1 MAKSSPTP
9 TSRMGQTTWVVAQL
23 GILCALL
30 LTSRPAAAFELSYG
44 GRLTQSDGRPI
55 EGPTAITLKFYD
67 APSGGAPKLAQ
78 DFPSVE
84 IVDGVFQVAVSL
96 NGSDTETLLGDGS
109 APLYVEVVSQGIVY
123 PRQRFVYAPLALR
136 VPIDE
141 ATLTYNAS
149 GKLSVKPLAMGA
161 VQSVAGRTGAI
172 TLSTTDITEHSS
184 RQFFTDARARSAL
197 FARSPVNLD
206 HSSGEISLSYMP
218 LNKAGDIMSGTLN
231 MNGQSI
237 TGLAAPSNAADAVTK
252 GYADQKIGGLALSLT
267 GSAEGKVLKYSAG
280 SFVMGDV
287 TLGSGVSGTV
297 AIANG
302 GTGATS
308 ASDAF
313 DALSPLTTIG
323 DLLYAGPSG
332 TDARL
337 PGNTSTT
344 RQFLFSQGS
353 GSSANAPAWGT
364 LGASDIPALDADKI
378 SFGTLANNRINWA
391 APGTIGATTPNTA
404 AFTSVTASS
413 ITTSG
418 QVGVNITPFDANTG
432 GTSDLRFG
440 ELAANGSDYVGLKA
454 PDNIA
459 SSIIWTLPSADG
471 APGDVLTTDGQKRL
485 SWTPASSG
493 SGGSGGPPTGA
504 AGGDLTSIYPNPVVA
519 TVGGLA
525 ANSVASGAIAA
536 NAATSLNTASKI
548 VRRDANG
555 DFAAGTITA
564 NTFVGA
570 LTGNATNVTGTVA
583 ISNGGTGATTIA
595 AARTNLGLGT
605 AATLNVGSA
614 ASNIVQ
620 LDASGKLP
628 AVDGTQVT
636 GVVKKAGDTMTGT
649 LNLPSDGLAVGTNQL
664 VVSGGNV
671 GIGTTA
677 PGAKLEVPGD
687 ILVSVGSGILTKRS
701 IDGTGVRII
710 SMDSTLTVLRGG
722 IGLGAPTWPVIQM
735 QEINSNPLMTILQN
749 SNVGIGTTSPSARL
763 DVSGESRVGSA
774 PATLTTV
781 SGAHTNAVTTITV
794 VSTTGYP
801 SAGTLLINGEAIS
814 YTSTTST
821 TFTGCTRGTLGT
833 TAVAFVGGETVDTYL
848 SIERTSSTV
857 PRMVTTAAGNI
868 GIGTTNPAAKVQ
880 IGADLTD
887 GRLYVNGSSSG
898 VSPLSRSRPA
908 TDDAQI
914 ILGRTGGNADS
925 GGLEFISSPSGP
937 GYGWKITAP
946 DVSSVTSLRFHSRA
960 ASSTWTERLTLTSGG
975 NIGIG
980 STSPGAKLDV
990 TGGGRFT
997 NQNGLELAPYS
1008 TLTGNTSELRFDE
1021 LSTNGTNYVGFK
1033 SPDSLATNVVWTLP
1047 AADGTG
1053 GFVLSTNGSGALSW
1067 ISPTTGSVTNIATG
1081 TGLAGGPITSIGTIS
1096 LANVGTAGTYTKVTT
1111 NAQGQVTSGASL
1123 TAADIPNLDASKITT
1138 GTLSVALGGTGGITA
1153 ASARTGLGLGTAS
1166 TLNVGTAASNIVQLD
1181 ANAKLPAVDG
1191 TQLTGLVKTAGDTMT
1206 GTLNLPSNGLKV
1218 GTNQLVVSGGN
1229 VGIGTTS
1236 PSENLEVRGSV
1247 GSPATSGTA
1256 QNGVFRLGGSDGGV
1270 LDFGTIAGG
1279 FGSWLQSTDRTN
1291 LAARYPLL
1299 LNPAGGAVTI
1309 GTTTLGSGALN
1320 VMGGN
1325 VGIGTTSPASLLNVY
1340 NGDLWVNSAAGNNGL
1355 ALQGSSNSRYWITQP
1370 TTTNILAIGGNGG
1383 TAPSSGAIN
1392 ISHTGY
1398 VGIGTTSPS
1407 AKLAVSGG
1415 AIVSLTNAAG
1425 AVNSVDWSLGNVQ
1438 SISPSVAAL
1447 TFTNMVDGGVY
1458 TLLSTDSSAFTHTF
1472 THTGLTFS
1480 FTPSNGPVVLGTK
1493 TLYNFM
1499 RIGTVVYVTW
1509 ATGL

>member
-30 LTSRPAAAFELSYG
+30 LTSLPAAAFDLSYG
-44 GRLTQSDGRPI
+44 GRLTHADGRPI
-55 EGPTAITLKFYD
+55 DGPTDITLRFYD
-67 APSGGAPKLAQ
+67 VPTAGSPKLAQ
-78 DFPSVE
+78 DFPSVM
-84 IVDGVFQVAVSL
+84 VTDGIFQVEVSL
-96 NGSDTETLLGDGS
+96 NGADAETLLGDGS
-109 APLYVEVVSQGIVY
+109 APLYVEVVSQGVVY

-149 GKLSVKPLAMGA
+149 GKLSVKPQALGA

-344 RQFLFSQGS
+344 RQFLVSQGS
-353 GSSANAPAWGT
+353 GSAANVPAWGT

-378 SFGTLANNRINWA
+378 SSGTLANNRINWA

-418 QVGVNITPFDANTG
+418 QVGVNITPFDADTG

-459 SSIIWTLPSADG
+459 SSIVWTLPSADG

-485 SWTPASSG
+485 SWTPAGSG

-504 AGGDLTSIYPNPVVA
+504 AGGDLSSIYPNPVVA

-583 ISNGGTGATTIA
+583 ISNGGTGATVFTNNGVLIGHGSSPLSATA
-595 AARTNLGLGT
+595 AGTQYQVLRADASGVPAFGAINLDQSAAVTGALGLANGGTGATTAASARTNLGLGT
-605 AATLNVGSA
+605 A
-614 ASNIVQ
+614 
-620 LDASGKLP
+620 
-628 AVDGTQVT
+628 
-636 GVVKKAGDTMTGT
+636 
-649 LNLPSDGLAVGTNQL
+649 
-664 VVSGGNV
+664 
-671 GIGTTA
+671 
-677 PGAKLEVPGD
+677 
-687 ILVSVGSGILTKRS
+687 
-701 IDGTGVRII
+701 
-710 SMDSTLTVLRGG
+710 STL
-722 IGLGAPTWPVIQM
+722 
-735 QEINSNPLMTILQN
+735 
-749 SNVGIGTTSPSARL
+749 
-763 DVSGESRVGSA
+763 D
-774 PATLTTV
+774 
-781 SGAHTNAVTTITV
+781 
-794 VSTTGYP
+794 
-801 SAGTLLINGEAIS
+801 
-814 YTSTTST
+814 
-821 TFTGCTRGTLGT
+821 
-833 TAVAFVGGETVDTYL
+833 
-848 SIERTSSTV
+848 
-857 PRMVTTAAGNI
+857 
-868 GIGTTNPAAKVQ
+868 
-880 IGADLTD
+880 
-887 GRLYVNGSSSG
+887 
-898 VSPLSRSRPA
+898 
-908 TDDAQI
+908 
-914 ILGRTGGNADS
+914 
-925 GGLEFISSPSGP
+925 
-937 GYGWKITAP
+937 
-946 DVSSVTSLRFHSRA
+946 
-960 ASSTWTERLTLTSGG
+960 
-975 NIGIG
+975 
-980 STSPGAKLDV
+980 
-990 TGGGRFT
+990 
-997 NQNGLELAPYS
+997 
-1008 TLTGNTSELRFDE
+1008 
-1021 LSTNGTNYVGFK
+1021 
-1033 SPDSLATNVVWTLP
+1033 
-1047 AADGTG
+1047 
-1053 GFVLSTNGSGALSW
+1053 
-1067 ISPTTGSVTNIATG
+1067 
-1081 TGLAGGPITSIGTIS
+1081 
-1096 LANVGTAGTYTKVTT
+1096 
-1111 NAQGQVTSGASL
+1111 
-1123 TAADIPNLDASKITT
+1123 
-1138 GTLSVALGGTGGITA
+1138 
-1153 ASARTGLGLGTAS
+1153 
-1166 TLNVGTAASNIVQLD
+1166 VGTAASNLVQLD

-1191 TQLTGLVKTAGDTMT
+1191 TQLAGLVKTAGDTMT
-1206 GTLNLPSNGLKV
+1206 GTLNLPSNGITI
-1218 GTNQLVVSGGN
+1218 GTNQLVASGGN
-1229 VGIGTTS
+1229 VGIGTIS

-1256 QNGVFRLGGSDGGV
+1256 QNGVFRLGGSDGGA
-1270 LDFGTIAGG
+1270 LDFGTIAGA

-1291 LAARYPLL
+1291 LAFRYPLL

-1325 VGIGTTSPASLLNVY
+1325 VGIGTTTPRARVEVRFTDSSSVIGANLAQVGLL
-1340 NGDLWVNSAAGNNGL
+1340 LRNSDSTINNWNL
-1355 ALQGSSNSRYWITQP
+1355 IEFDSA
-1370 TTTNILAIGGNGG
+1370 NGG
-1383 TAPSSGAIN
+1383 VAASIGAQVAD
-1392 ISHTGY
+1392 HTNHYGDFVIATRGTGGWGEKMRVGSNGN
-1398 VGIGTTSPS
+1398 VGIGTTAPGGQLHLYGSGQTTAAMTTASGLGGSLLLQDSGNGVGNGGALMFGVRQGHFAAIKALATNGANNTTGEIAFSTRNATTDATLTERMRISVLGNVGIGSTDPG
-1407 AKLAVSGG
+1407 AKLDVTGNIRSSGALTSTGYDTGG
-1415 AIVSLTNAAG
+1415 ANARIVQGDYGVIHRNDSVNYYLLLTSAGAQYGGWNTLRPFTLSLATGDTTINSVKFSAGGSMRGKTNAAG
-1425 AVNSVDWSLGNVQ
+1425 AVNTVDWSQGNVQ
-1438 SISPSVAAL
+1438 TISPSVAAI
-1447 TFTNMVDGGVY
+1447 TFTNMEDGGTY
-1458 TLLSTDSSAFTHTF
+1458 TLVCTDTTAFTHTF
-1472 THTGLTFS
+1472 SQAGLTFS
-1480 FTPSNGPVVLGTK
+1480 FSPINGPVVLGSRTV
-1493 TLYNFM
+1493 YNFV
-1499 RIGTVVYVTW
+1499 RAGTSVFVTW
-1509 ATGL
+1509 STGM